1 MKHPDGTRGVA
12 LLEVLVALTI
22 FGIAALSTL
31 ERLAQLSDTQRQSQ
45 ARETALADQDRLM
58 TAMSLLTREDLDLR
72 LGSRTVGA
80 LLVEVQRPRATL
92 YRVEISREGAALP
105 DLTTL
110 LYRPEPRRA
119 L

>member
-1 MKHPDGTRGVA
+1 VKHSDGTRGVA

-31 ERLAQLSDTQRQSQ
+31 ERLAQLSETQRQSQ
-45 ARETALADQDRLM
+45 AREAALADQDRLM

-72 LGSRTVGA
+72 LGRRIVGS
-80 LLVEVQRPRATL
+80 LVIEVQRPRATL
-92 YRVEISREGAALP
+92 YRVEVGREDATLP

-119 L
+119 F